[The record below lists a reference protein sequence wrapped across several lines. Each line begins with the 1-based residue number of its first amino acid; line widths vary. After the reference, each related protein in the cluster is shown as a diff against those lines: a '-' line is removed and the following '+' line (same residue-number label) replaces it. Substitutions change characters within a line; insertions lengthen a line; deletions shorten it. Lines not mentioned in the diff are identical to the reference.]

1 MESVKNDNEIFD
13 EALSKLFYYLK
24 SHQTW
29 KSITDKANVDIDRT
43 SLTIL
48 HIILK
53 SKKSLRV
60 NDIARILEIEAPSVS
75 RKVGRLEETHLIKR
89 IINEEDKRSA
99 YFKVTKKAE
108 EIDKKM
114 RTCRQNISMSILK
127 NWNDKDRKSL
137 VNLFNKFVEDLINN
151 QKGI

>member
-1 MESVKNDNEIFD
+1 MDSVKKEIEVFD
-13 EALSKLFYYLK
+13 DALSKLFYYLK

-29 KSITDKANVDIDRT
+29 KSITDKANIEIDRT

-48 HIILK
+48 HIISK

-75 RKVGRLEETHLIKR
+75 RNVKKLEDSKLVKR
-89 IINEEDKRSA
+89 IVNEDDKRSA
-99 YFKVTKKAE
+99 YFIITKKAE

-114 RTCRQNISMSILK
+114 RLCRQNISMNILN
-127 NWNDKDRKSL
+127 NWKPQDRAKL
-137 VNLFNKFVEDLINN
+137 VDLLNTFVQELTNN
-151 QKGI
+151 QKGK